1 MKKSFFPA
9 GLPTC
14 LLLHILCFV
23 FLTGCAHSPFT
34 VPVNDKH
41 LALDLQRSAQTVK
54 EITVKDFIKFDD
66 DLDTIPDKIT
76 VSINLISP
84 VPLCDFFQILIDQG
98 INIVADFGCYA
109 DVEYVEDSDSS
120 PNSEKTNKPEKT
132 KTVNY
137 QTISLPAYHGTL
149 KTLLKSLQ
157 ISHGLFFKYKQ
168 GVLIIRN
175 TSPAYVKVLMPGT
188 QENLIK
194 LLASF
199 GVEDSFYD
207 ELSSRIVFN
216 TDYYTY
222 LTIYDYFK
230 NNPYLTLV
238 VFDIMILESQDSQ
251 SYKNGV
257 DWSQL
262 AANLSSLYSDPLTLG
277 VTGSSDGFAINLG
290 AGHLS
295 LQAVIESLDEL
306 KKFTVLQ
313 SARISI
319 MNGFTAE
326 LDVSEK
332 IPYVKAVTVTS
343 VDGSSDTVAQGY
355 EFDTVS
361 SGLILKLKPSVT
373 GNVIST
379 QFTGNI
385 QSLVDFLEV
394 GSEPN
399 LVRQPQLSIRKID
412 NQIVF
417 RAGETTLIGG
427 LKYNKGGVSRSSLS
441 WLKMGLD
448 NQETMQYSVSILINS
463 EVVRYVFI

>member
-1 MKKSFFPA
+1 MPSFK
-9 GLPTC
+9 
-14 LLLHILCFV
+14 
-23 FLTGCAHSPFT
+23 
-34 VPVNDKH
+34 VPVYDKH
-41 LALDLQRSAQTVK
+41 EPLDLHRSKASIRNVV
-54 EITVKDFIKFDD
+54 VKDFIKFDD
-66 DLDTIPDKIT
+66 DLDKIPDDVK

-109 DVEYVEDSDSS
+109 DVEYVDAPEPESSS
-120 PNSEKTNKPEKT
+120 PGIEKNKT
-132 KTVNY
+132 TNY

-168 GVLIIRN
+168 GVLIIRK

-194 LLASF
+194 LLSSF
-199 GVEDSFYD
+199 GVRESFYD

-238 VFDIMILESQDSQ
+238 IFDIMILEAQDSHT
-251 SYKNGV
+251 YKHGI

-262 AANLSSLYSDPLTLG
+262 SSSLTDLYEDPLKFS
-277 VTGSSDGFAINLG
+277 VTGSDDGFSLNLG
-290 AGHLS
+290 AGYLS
-295 LQAVIESLDEL
+295 LQSVVESLDEL
-306 KKFTVLQ
+306 KDFTVLQ
-313 SARISI
+313 SARISV
-319 MNGFTAE
+319 MNGSTAE

-332 IPYVKAVTVTS
+332 IPYVKEITVSSIDS
-343 VDGSSDTVAQGY
+343 VSDTVAQGY

-361 SGLILKLKPSVT
+361 SGLILKLKPSVS
-373 GNVIST
+373 GDIIST

-385 QSLVDFLEV
+385 QSLIEFLEV
-394 GSEPN
+394 GTEAN
-399 LVRQPQLSIRKID
+399 LVRQPQISIRKID

-417 RAGETTLIGG
+417 KAGETTLIGG
-427 LKYNKGGVSRSSLS
+427 LKYNKGSVSRSSLS
-441 WLKMGLD
+441 WLKTGLD
-448 NQETMQYSVSILINS
+448 NQETSQFSVSILINS
-463 EVVRYVFI
+463 EVIRYVFS

>member
-1 MKKSFFPA
+1 MKYFYLTMILFFCA
-9 GLPTC
+9 
-14 LLLHILCFV
+14 
-23 FLTGCAHSPFT
+23 GCAQPSFK
-34 VPVNDKH
+34 VPVYNEHKPFDIH
-41 LALDLQRSAQTVK
+41 RNTSTVK
-54 EITVKDFIKFDD
+54 EVVVKDFIKFDD
-66 DLDTIPDKIT
+66 DLDKIPDDIK
-76 VSINLISP
+76 VSINLTAP

-98 INIVADFGCYA
+98 INIVADIGCYI
-109 DVEYVEDSDSS
+109 EQTTETKDSS
-120 PNSEKTNKPEKT
+120 APASEKKETPKLQ
-132 KTVNY
+132 TV
-137 QTISLPAYHGTL
+137 SMPAYHGTL
-149 KTLLKSLQ
+149 KTLLQSLQ

-168 GVLIIRN
+168 GVLIIRK

-194 LLASF
+194 LLNSF
-199 GVEDSFYD
+199 GVQDSFYD

-238 VFDIMILESQDSQ
+238 VFDIMILEAQDSHT
-251 SYKNGV
+251 YKHGI

-262 AANLSSLYSDPLTLG
+262 AASLTDLYEDPLKFS
-277 VTGSSDGFAINLG
+277 VTGSDDGFALNLG

-295 LQAVIESLDEL
+295 LQSVVESLDEL
-306 KKFTVLQ
+306 KDFTVLQ
-313 SARISI
+313 SARISV
-319 MNGFTAE
+319 MNGSTAE

-332 IPYVKAVTVTS
+332 IPYVKEITVS
-343 VDGSSDTVAQGY
+343 SIDGATDTVAQGY

-361 SGLILKLKPSVT
+361 SGLILKLKPSVS
-373 GNVIST
+373 GNIIST

-385 QSLVDFLEV
+385 QSLIEFLEV
-394 GSEPN
+394 GTEPN
-399 LVRQPQLSIRKID
+399 LVRQPQISIRKID

-427 LKYNKGGVSRSSLS
+427 LKYNKGSVSRSSLS

-448 NQETMQYSVSILINS
+448 NQETTQFSVSILINS
-463 EVVRYVFI
+463 EVIRYVFS

>member
-1 MKKSFFPA
+1 MKYLCVILLSIFCAGCSAPSFK
-9 GLPTC
+9 
-14 LLLHILCFV
+14 
-23 FLTGCAHSPFT
+23 
-34 VPVNDKH
+34 VPVYDKH
-41 LALDLQRSAQTVK
+41 EPLDLHRSKASIRNVV
-54 EITVKDFIKFDD
+54 VKDFIKFDD
-66 DLDTIPDKIT
+66 DLDKIPDDIT

-109 DVEYVEDSDSS
+109 DVEYVEEPESSSTGSDSS
-120 PNSEKTNKPEKT
+120 GTEKKQTT
-132 KTVNY
+132 NY

-168 GVLIIRN
+168 GVLIIRK

-194 LLASF
+194 LLKSF
-199 GVEDSFYD
+199 GVQESFYD
-207 ELSSRIVFN
+207 ELSCRIVFN

-238 VFDIMILESQDSQ
+238 IFDIMILEAQDSHT
-251 SYKNGV
+251 YKHGI

-262 AANLSSLYSDPLTLG
+262 SSSLSDVYEDPLKFS
-277 VTGSSDGFAINLG
+277 VTGSVDGFSMNLG

-295 LQAVIESLDEL
+295 LQSVVESLDEL
-306 KKFTVLQ
+306 KDFTVLQ
-313 SARISI
+313 SARISV
-319 MNGFTAE
+319 MNGSTAE

-332 IPYVKAVTVTS
+332 IPYVKEITVS
-343 VDGSSDTVAQGY
+343 AIDDSSDTVAQGY

-361 SGLILKLKPSVT
+361 SGLILKLKPSVS
-373 GNVIST
+373 GDIIST

-385 QSLVDFLEV
+385 QSLIEFLEV
-394 GSEPN
+394 GTEPN
-399 LVRQPQLSIRKID
+399 LVRQPQISIRKID

-417 RAGETTLIGG
+417 KAGETTLIGG

-441 WLKMGLD
+441 WLKTGLD
-448 NQETMQYSVSILINS
+448 NQETTQFSVSILINS
-463 EVVRYVFI
+463 EVIRYVFS

>member
-1 MKKSFFPA
+1 MKYSYFTMTFF
-9 GLPTC
+9 GR
-14 LLLHILCFV
+14 LLLHVLCFT
-23 FLTGCAHSPFT
+23 LCAGCAHPSFK
-34 VPVNDKH
+34 VPVYNEHKP
-41 LALDLQRSAQTVK
+41 LDLHRNTSTVK
-54 EITVKDFIKFDD
+54 NVVVKDFIKFDD
-66 DLDTIPDKIT
+66 DLDKIPDEIT

-109 DVEYVEDSDSS
+109 DVEYVAEPESSS
-120 PNSEKTNKPEKT
+120 PRTEKT

-168 GVLIIRN
+168 GVLIIRK

-199 GVEDSFYD
+199 GVQESFYD

-251 SYKNGV
+251 TYKHGI

-262 AANLSSLYSDPLTLG
+262 AASLSNIYEEPLKISL
-277 VTGSSDGFAINLG
+277 TGSDDGFSMNLG
-290 AGHLS
+290 GGHLS
-295 LQAVIESLDEL
+295 LQSVVESLNEL
-306 KKFTVLQ
+306 KNFTVLQ
-313 SARISI
+313 SARISVL
-319 MNGFTAE
+319 NGSTAE

-332 IPYVKAVTVTS
+332 IPYVKEITVS
-343 VDGSSDTVAQGY
+343 SINNSSDTVAQGY

-361 SGLILKLKPSVT
+361 SGLLLKLKPSVS
-373 GNVIST
+373 GNIIST

-385 QSLVDFLEV
+385 QSLIDFLEV
-394 GSEPN
+394 GTEPN
-399 LVRQPQLSIRKID
+399 LVRQPQISIRKID

-427 LKYNKGGVSRSSLS
+427 LKYNKGSVSRSALS

-448 NQETMQYSVSILINS
+448 NQETMQFSVSILINS
-463 EVVRYVFI
+463 EVIRYVFS